1 MGKKK
6 KYTNKK
12 GKVHTMK
19 STKIITFWGWES
31 NPFANPDFANNGG
44 GYSQPE
50 GGALVELPNGS
61 MAVVDYFD
69 HNCGDFGRD
78 AHVSVELLDGHSW
91 GFSFGSNS
99 DNDFDEVAPS
109 FCRWTG
115 CDLAEVADT
124 VIDAVLTAM
133 EG

>member
-1 MGKKK
+1 
-6 KYTNKK
+6 
-12 GKVHTMK
+12 MK
-19 STKIITFWGWES
+19 NTKIITFWGGES
-31 NPFANPDFANNGG
+31 NPFANPDLANNGG

-69 HNCGDFGRD
+69 HDCGDFGRD

-109 FCRWTG
+109 FYHWTG
-115 CDLAEVADT
+115 CDLAEVADM
-124 VIDAVLTAM
+124 VIDAALTAM